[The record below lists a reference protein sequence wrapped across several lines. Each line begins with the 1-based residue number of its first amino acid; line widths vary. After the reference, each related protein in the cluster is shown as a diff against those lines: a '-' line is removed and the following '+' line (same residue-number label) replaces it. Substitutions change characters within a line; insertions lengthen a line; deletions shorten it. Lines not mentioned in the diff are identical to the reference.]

1 MDYSD
6 TMASMDNPVTTQ
18 VMESMSKG
26 KTMSLIV
33 LNMCRKCNQNVL
45 HIFRWA
51 CSGCTKCKY
60 KKLSGIDLAV
70 LKYLESILES

>member
-6 TMASMDNPVTTQ
+6 TMASMDNPVTPG
-18 VMESMSKG
+18 MEGMSEG

-51 CSGCTKCKY
+51 
-60 KKLSGIDLAV
+60 
-70 LKYLESILES
+70 